1 MGEGKTGRGAV
12 SESDEPR
19 TRLLWE
25 LIRPRL
31 PLFALATAAGL
42 VTTAARLGTPLAT
55 KHILDTV
62 NAKASMGGPLGI
74 LVVLVAVGALA
85 QWWQM
90 VTLGKLSEG
99 VVYDARRRMNLRFL
113 YARLTP
119 LQKSPVGEL
128 VTRVTSDSL
137 LLRDAASSSIVG
149 GVNGVVMMIGALVMM
164 AILDITLVG
173 VTIAAIIVVVILF
186 GLLLPAIARSQEQAQ
201 AAVGELGAELDGNL
215 RAIKSIKAAT
225 AEERVRSRL
234 DEIAERSRDLNMRA
248 VRRQALAITTSWTGV
263 QAAVLIIL
271 AVGAVRVADGAMT
284 VSTLVA
290 FLLYAFQIGDPIGQ
304 LSTSVTGL
312 QAGLAAARRIRQ
324 IDAIPSEPERPL
336 SLGPVTP
343 PTNGVVHPIGDG
355 SGMLLRGVHAAYPG
369 GDPVLNGIDLRM
381 PHRGHVALIGPSG
394 AGKTTLLSLL
404 LRFLEPESGEL
415 RLGSSAYSDVPASNT
430 RTHFAYVEQESP
442 LIPGTLR
449 ENLQLINTEVSEAD
463 MIRVL
468 EQLSLGRLVTD
479 LPGGLDAEISSTSLS
494 GGQRQRVAVARALLA
509 RRPVLLLDEAT
520 AQVDALT
527 ETAIHDA
534 IVAHARTGLVIT
546 IAHRLSTVV
555 DADLIVVLQ
564 DGHLIAQGTHAEL
577 LDSSPL
583 YRDLLSALRIPTGPD
598 DGSGASSII
607 EAETVD
613 ATPRLGRH
621 RRMGDG
627 A

>member
-1 MGEGKTGRGAV
+1 MGRGTTGKAAAPD
-12 SESDEPR
+12 SDEPR
-19 TRLLWE
+19 TRLLWD

-31 PLFALATAAGL
+31 PLFALATLAGL
-42 VTTAARLGTPLAT
+42 VATGARLGTPLAT

-62 NAKASMGGPLGI
+62 SGKASMTGPLGI
-74 LVVLVAVGALA
+74 LVVLVVIGAVA

-90 VTLGKLSEG
+90 VTLGRLSEG

-149 GVNGVVMMIGALVMM
+149 GVNGIVMLVGALVMM
-164 AILDITLVG
+164 AILDLTLVM
-173 VTIAAIIVVVILF
+173 VTIGAVVVVSLLF
-186 GLLLPAIARSQEQAQ
+186 GLLLPAIAKTQEQAQ

-234 DEIAERSRDLNMRA
+234 DEIAERSRDLNMKA

-263 QAAVLIIL
+263 QASVLVIL

-304 LSTSVTGL
+304 LSTSLTGL

-324 IDAIPSEPERPL
+324 IDAIPSEPERPTA
-336 SLGPVTP
+336 LGPS
-343 PTNGVVHPIGDG
+343 TNGVAHPVGDG

-381 PHRGHVALIGPSG
+381 PNRGHVALIGPSG

-404 LRFLEPESGEL
+404 LRFLDPDSGEL
-415 RLGSSAYSDVPASNT
+415 RLGTTAYHEVPASST
-430 RTHFAYVEQESP
+430 RNHFAYVEQESP

-449 ENLQLINTEVSEAD
+449 ENLRLINTEATDAE
-463 MIRVL
+463 MYEVL
-468 EQLSLGRLVTD
+468 DRLSLSSMVRD

-509 RRPVLLLDEAT
+509 HRPVLLLDEAT

-527 ETAIHDA
+527 ENAIHDA
-534 IVAHARTGLVIT
+534 IVDHARTGLVIT

-555 DADLIVVLQ
+555 DADMIVVLQ
-564 DGHLIAQGTHAEL
+564 DGHLIAQGSHDEL

-583 YRDLLSALRIPTGPD
+583 YRDLLSALRIPTDTG
-598 DGSGASSII
+598 DG
-607 EAETVD
+607 TVARVNPID
-613 ATPRLGRH
+613 VPHRLGRH
-621 RRMGDG
+621 RRVAHGDS
-627 A
+627 

>member
-1 MGEGKTGRGAV
+1 MGRGSTGKAAAPD
-12 SESDEPR
+12 SDEPR

-31 PLFALATAAGL
+31 PLFALATLAGL
-42 VTTAARLGTPLAT
+42 IATGARLGTPLAT
-55 KHILDTV
+55 KHILDSV
-62 NAKASMGGPLGI
+62 NGKASMTGPLGI
-74 LVVLVAVGALA
+74 LVVLVAIGAVA

-90 VTLGKLSEG
+90 VTLGRLSEG

-149 GVNGVVMMIGALVMM
+149 GVNGVVMLFGALVMM
-164 AILDITLVG
+164 AILDLTLVA
-173 VTIAAIIVVVILF
+173 VTIGAVIVVSLLF
-186 GLLLPAIARSQEQAQ
+186 GLLLPAIAKTQEQAQ

-234 DEIAERSRDLNMRA
+234 DEIAERSRDLNMKA

-263 QAAVLIIL
+263 QASVLVIL

-304 LSTSVTGL
+304 LSTSLTGL

-324 IDAIPSEPERPL
+324 IDAIPSEPERPTV
-336 SLGPVTP
+336 LGPS
-343 PTNGVVHPIGDG
+343 TNGVAHPVGDG

-381 PHRGHVALIGPSG
+381 PNRGHVALIGPSG

-404 LRFLEPESGEL
+404 LRFLDPDSGEL
-415 RLGSSAYSDVPASNT
+415 RLGTTAYHEVPASST
-430 RTHFAYVEQESP
+430 RNHFAYVEQESP

-449 ENLQLINTEVSEAD
+449 ENLCLINTDASDAEMYEVLD
-463 MIRVL
+463 R
-468 EQLSLGRLVTD
+468 LSLSGMVRD

-509 RRPVLLLDEAT
+509 HRPVLLLDEAT

-527 ETAIHDA
+527 ENAIHDA
-534 IVAHARTGLVIT
+534 IVDHARTGLVIT

-555 DADLIVVLQ
+555 DADMIVVLQ
-564 DGHLIAQGTHAEL
+564 DGHLIAQGSHDEL

-583 YRDLLSALRIPTGPD
+583 YRDLLSALRIPTDTGE
-598 DGSGASSII
+598 GSVARVKPID
-607 EAETVD
+607 V
-613 ATPRLGRH
+613 PHRLGRH
-621 RRMGDG
+621 RRVASGES
-627 A
+627 

>member
-1 MGEGKTGRGAV
+1 MGEPSTGAGTAP
-12 SESDEPR
+12 ESDEPR

-31 PLFALATAAGL
+31 PLFGLATLAGL
-42 VTTAARLGTPLAT
+42 VGSAARLGTPLAT
-55 KHILDTV
+55 KHILDSV
-62 NAKASMGGPLGI
+62 DGRDGMVAPIAI
-74 LVVLVAVGALA
+74 LVVLVLVGALA

-90 VTLGKLSEG
+90 VALGRLSEG

-119 LQKSPVGEL
+119 LQRSPVGEL

-149 GVNGVVMMIGALVMM
+149 GVNGVVMLVGALVLM
-164 AILDITLVG
+164 ATLDTTLVLIT
-173 VTIAAIIVVVILF
+173 VVAVIVVSVLF
-186 GLLLPAIARSQEQAQ
+186 GKLLPAIAHSQERAQ

-215 RAIKSIKAAT
+215 RAIKSIKAAS
-225 AEERVRSRL
+225 AEERVRTRL
-234 DEIAERSRDLNMRA
+234 DSIAERSRDLNMRA
-248 VRRQALAITTSWTGV
+248 VRRQATAITTSWTGV
-263 QAAVLIIL
+263 QVSILVIL

-304 LSTSVTGL
+304 LSTSLTGL

-324 IDAIPSEPERPL
+324 IDAMPSESERPT
-336 SLGPVTP
+336 SLDPSTP
-343 PTNGVVHPIGDG
+343 STDVHPVGDG

-369 GDPVLNGIDLRM
+369 GDPVLTGIDLRM
-381 PHRGHVALIGPSG
+381 PSRGHVALIGPSG

-404 LRFLEPESGEL
+404 LRFLEPDSGEL
-415 RLGSSAYSDVPASNT
+415 RLGTTAYSEVPASNT

-449 ENLQLINTEVSEAD
+449 ENLRLINTDATDAEMME
-463 MIRVL
+463 VL
-468 EQLSLGRLVTD
+468 ERLSLGRLVRE
-479 LPGGLDAEISSTSLS
+479 LPGGLDAAVSPTSLS

-527 ETAIHDA
+527 ESAIHDA
-534 IVAHARTGLVIT
+534 IVDHARTGLVIT

-555 DADLIVVLQ
+555 DADRIVVLQ
-564 DGHLIAQGTHAEL
+564 DGRLVAEGTHAEL

-583 YRDLLSALRIPTGPD
+583 YRDLLSALRIPADSTT
-598 DGSGASSII
+598 DGGI
-607 EAETVD
+607 
-613 ATPRLGRH
+613 PRP
-621 RRMGDG
+621 
-627 A
+627 

>member
-1 MGEGKTGRGAV
+1 MGRGTTGKAAAPD
-12 SESDEPR
+12 SDEPR

-31 PLFALATAAGL
+31 PLFALATLAGL
-42 VTTAARLGTPLAT
+42 IATGARLGTPLAT
-55 KHILDTV
+55 KHILDSV
-62 NAKASMGGPLGI
+62 NGKATMTGPLSI
-74 LVVLVAVGALA
+74 LVALVAVGAVA

-90 VTLGKLSEG
+90 VTLGRLSEG

-149 GVNGVVMMIGALVMM
+149 GVNGIVMLFGALVMM
-164 AILDITLVG
+164 AILDLTLVA
-173 VTIAAIIVVVILF
+173 VTIGAVIVVVILF
-186 GLLLPAIARSQEQAQ
+186 GLLLPAIAQSQEQAQ
-201 AAVGELGAELDGNL
+201 AAVGELGAELDGSL

-234 DEIAERSRDLNMRA
+234 DEIAERSRDLNMKA

-263 QAAVLIIL
+263 QAAVLVIL

-304 LSTSVTGL
+304 LSTSLTGL

-324 IDAIPSEPERPL
+324 IDAIPSESERPTA
-336 SLGPVTP
+336 LGPQVP
-343 PTNGVVHPIGDG
+343 SMNDADHPVGDG

-381 PHRGHVALIGPSG
+381 PNRGHVALIGPSG

-404 LRFLEPESGEL
+404 LRFLDPDSGEL
-415 RLGSSAYSDVPASNT
+415 RLGTTAYHEVPASST
-430 RTHFAYVEQESP
+430 RNHFAYVEQESP

-449 ENLQLINTEVSEAD
+449 ENLRLINTEATDAE
-463 MIRVL
+463 MYEVL
-468 EQLSLGRLVTD
+468 DRLSLSGMVRD

-509 RRPVLLLDEAT
+509 HRPVLLLDEAT

-527 ETAIHDA
+527 ENAIHDA
-534 IVAHARTGLVIT
+534 IVDHARTGLVIT

-555 DADLIVVLQ
+555 DADMIVVLQ
-564 DGHLIAQGTHAEL
+564 DGHLIAQGTHDEL

-583 YRDLLSALRIPTGPD
+583 YRDLLSALRIPTESG
-598 DGSGASSII
+598 DGSVARL
-607 EAETVD
+607 TPVD
-613 ATPRLGRH
+613 VPHRLGRH
-621 RRMGDG
+621 RRVAHGEN
-627 A
+627 